1 MATTKITNPELF
13 DLGSLNTALKLPS
26 GTTAERPTS
35 PSTGEWRYNTTTNLI
50 EFYDGGDWRDLQD
63 EDIPPVNSEHFNTV
77 TYTGT
82 GGTQAITGVG
92 FQPDWVWIKNRNDT
106 NAHIL
111 QDTTRGAGKTLFSSS
126 TSAEDGTS
134 GDLIA
139 SFDSDGFTVNENF
152 NGSTTNEST
161 NKSGNTYVA
170 WCWKA
175 NGGTTSSNTDGTITS
190 TVQVNTKGKFS
201 VVQYTANGVSGA
213 TIGHGLGVEPNIVI
227 VKNTNLST
235 QSWNTY
241 VKDVTTTNAQFLT
254 LNTTNANGN
263 TANPRFIPGNFSS
276 SVFSVGNDNSTNGVS
291 GVDTYIA
298 YCFASVA
305 GYSSFGTYTGN
316 GSDNGPIVNTGFEPA
331 YIMFKRS
338 NSSGGNWLIYDN
350 KRSTTNT
357 RDKLLFANDNA
368 SEQTAAY
375 VDFLSNGFQI
385 VAAGGTGNTNINVN
399 GDIYIY
405 MAFASDASAA
415 PVLASSFSMSTYAGT
430 DTTNNLTSVFAPSFF
445 WNKAQN
451 DSRTHNWFD
460 TVRGA
465 GELLTTNNTNA
476 ESTVS
481 VMNSFNSDGVTISG
495 SDAYMNSSSFDY
507 VAYFW
512 KAAELPAINN
522 DGTFTTLV
530 SANQAAGF
538 SIVKFSTTSPSASDV
553 FPHGLGAAPD
563 VIIAK
568 TLSAATPWNIYHT
581 SMGTGKYLE
590 FTTSPPQTNS
600 NYFATVDATTF
611 QYRPSSSNQTYV
623 ALCFRSITGFSS
635 FGSYVGNGSAGQA
648 VNVGFTPN
656 WVLIKSTVGN
666 DNWRLYDTA
675 RGITAGGY
683 LEPNTPD
690 PNNTNNAPALTT
702 TATGWEITSGGV
714 ALGDNANGNEYL
726 YFAFKENIPEP
737 ALPAGEAE
745 FMVVAGGGGG
755 GTSSGGSGVGG
766 SGGGAGG
773 LRTSFGSTSGGGGS
787 AESNISLSAG
797 TYTITIG
804 AGGGTGGAASGQ
816 NGSAGADS
824 SITGNASIT
833 STGGGFGTFTTY
845 VGGTGGSGGGG
856 YETGGSGTANQG
868 YNGSNSSAC
877 GFTYRGGAGGGAGAA
892 ASGKNGGAGLLVNGT
907 TYAGGGGGG
916 QSLNCGSGSGGSGGG
931 ADGQNAN
938 FYNVDATANTGGG
951 GGGGVY
957 NLIAQQLGYGASQGG
972 SGGSGV
978 VILQMRA
985 SDYSGVTTGS
995 PTVTISAGLVTLKY
1009 TGSGT
1014 YVHS

>member
-50 EFYDGGDWRDLQD
+50 EFYDGGAWRELQD
-63 EDIPPVNSEHFNTV
+63 EEIPPVPSENFNTV
-77 TYTGT
+77 IYTGN
-82 GGTQAITGVG
+82 GSTQSITGVG
-92 FQPDWVWIKNRNDT
+92 FQPDFVWVKVTSTTGSGPIADS
-106 NAHIL
+106 
-111 QDTTRGAGKTLFSSS
+111 TRGTGKAMYSNLTDADYTFPAGQGVT
-126 TSAEDGTS
+126 
-134 GDLIA
+134 
-139 SFDSDGFTVNENF
+139 SFDADGFSVGDDSSGNGGY
-152 NGSTTNEST
+152 NGSG
-161 NKSGNTYVA
+161 KTYVA

-175 NGGTTSSNTDGTITS
+175 NGGTTSSNTDGTETS
-190 TVQVNTKGKFS
+190 TVQVNTQGGFS
-201 VVQYTANGVSGA
+201 IVQWTSTTSGSS
-213 TIGHGLGVEPNIVI
+213 TTVGHGLGTTPAVIILKRTDAVENWYVWHQELGGGGSSALNEFLRLDLTDTESTATNLFNTVNSTVFNPSYTGATP
-227 VKNTNLST
+227 NTN
-235 QSWNTY
+235 
-241 VKDVTTTNAQFLT
+241 
-254 LNTTNANGN
+254 
-263 TANPRFIPGNFSS
+263 
-276 SVFSVGNDNSTNGVS
+276 
-291 GVDTYIA
+291 IA
-298 YCFASVA
+298 YCFAEKT
-305 GYSSFGTYTGN
+305 GYSKFGSYTGN
-316 GSDNGPIVNTGFEPA
+316 ASDNGPIVTTGFEPA
-331 YIMFKRS
+331 WLMIKGRTSAVDGWFIVNNKSDTS
-338 NSSGGNWLIYDN
+338 NPRGI
-350 KRSTTNT
+350 RV
-357 RDKLLFANDNA
+357 FANSDVGEA
-368 SEQTAAY
+368 SEPGAQ

-385 VAAGGTGNTNINVN
+385 RGSGAGQGQVN
-399 GDIYIY
+399 SSGANYVY
-405 MAFASDASAA
+405 FAFASDASSA
-415 PVLASSFSMSTYAGT
+415 PTLASSFSMSTYAGT

-445 WNKAQN
+445 WNKAQD

-568 TLSAATPWNIYHT
+568 TLSTATPWNIYHT

-755 GTSSGGSGVGG
+755 GTSSGGYGVGG

-773 LRTSFGSTSGGGGS
+773 LRTSFGITSGGGGS
-787 AESNISLSAG
+787 AESNITLSAG

-804 AGGGTGGAASGQ
+804 AGGGTGGAASGTA
-816 NGSAGADS
+816 GSQGSDS

-833 STGGGFGTFTTY
+833 STGGGAGDFVSGT
-845 VGGTGGSGGGG
+845 GGTGGSGGGG
-856 YETGGSGTANQG
+856 YTSGGSGTANQG
-868 YNGSNSSAC
+868 FDGSNSNAC
-877 GFTYRGGAGGGAGAA
+877 GFSARGGAGGGAGAA
-892 ASGKNGGAGLLVNGT
+892 ASGKNGGAGLVVNGT

-916 QSLNCGSGSGGSGGG
+916 QSLSCGGGSGGSGGG
-931 ADGQNAN
+931 ANGQDAN
-938 FYNVDATANTGGG
+938 FYTVNATANTGGG